1 LYSTAQPA
9 GVPVRPA
16 QFGYPS
22 AMAES
27 SNAGALTSFTAAEL
41 TVQVNGDESVLPLE
55 ADTYRIG
62 RAPSNQ
68 LSYPGVAGL
77 SREHLAIERDGTF
90 WIARD
95 LGSTNGSTINGERL
109 AERRILQSGDRITAG
124 AVTLTYRE
132 KANPPNAMPASNVV
146 FTDEP
151 AAAAGTIT
159 ISEGLE
165 RLIAEESEEGSRHM
179 QALITAGRELATHL
193 PLDKLFDLILD
204 LSVEAAGAARG
215 LLMTL
220 ENEELLVRSTRGQG
234 LRISSHVRDLV
245 MQERRSLLVR
255 DAMMDSALAAHA
267 SIVVSQIRSMM
278 AVPLQT
284 EDRVIGLIYLD
295 SSHFV
300 KEFSKQDL
308 SLLTVMAN
316 MAAVRIENA
325 RLAEVEQAERLRARE
340 LEHAAMI
347 QRSIL
352 PSQFPPFPHRTD
364 FDLHASMVP
373 AKEVGGDLFDFFLLD
388 PERLGFV
395 LGDVSG
401 KGVPAA
407 LFMAI
412 ARTLLRAAAHHE
424 ASPGA
429 CLTYM
434 NQSLAEQQASGMFV
448 TLFYGILNTR
458 TGVLEFSNAGHNP
471 PYVFSSDGKVRALK
485 DRCGPMLGVFEGF
498 QYATRSTELESGEGV
513 LVFTDG
519 VTEACNKQGEFYED
533 SRLEAFLRAN
543 ASRPAEELVRGLH
556 AEVERFEAGAPRADD
571 VTVLALRRRA
581 SAD

>member
-1 LYSTAQPA
+1 MAETFHASVPP
-9 GVPVRPA
+9 VPVK
-16 QFGYPS
+16 
-22 AMAES
+22 
-27 SNAGALTSFTAAEL
+27 TSAEL
-41 TVQVNGDESVLPLE
+41 LIEVNGDKSILLLE
-55 ADTYRIG
+55 AASYKVG
-62 RAPSNQ
+62 RAGSNQ
-68 LSYPGVAGL
+68 LAYPGVAGL
-77 SREHLAIERDGTF
+77 SREHLAIERVGTH
-90 WIARD
+90 WVARD
-95 LGSTNGSTINGERL
+95 LGSTNGSFVNGEPIS
-109 AERRILQSGDRITAG
+109 EPRILCSGDRVTAG
-124 AVTLTYRE
+124 QVALVYHDRE
-132 KANPPNAMPASNVV
+132 EPAASSVV

-151 AAAAGTIT
+151 SAAAGTT
-159 ISEGLE
+159 TMSESLQG
-165 RLIAEESEEGSRHM
+165 LIAEGSAASSRHM

-193 PLDKLFDLILD
+193 PLNKLFDLILD

-215 LLMTL
+215 VLMTL
-220 ENEELLVRSTRGQG
+220 ENEELHVRSTKGQG

-245 MQERRSLLVR
+245 IQERRSLLVR
-255 DAMMDSALAAHA
+255 DAMTDSALAAHA
-267 SIVVSQIRSMM
+267 SIMLSQIRSMM

-300 KEFSKQDL
+300 KEFTKQDL

-340 LEHAAMI
+340 LEHAALI
-347 QRSIL
+347 QRSML
-352 PSQFPPFPHRTD
+352 PSQFPPFPDRTD
-364 FDLHASMVP
+364 FELHAAMAP

-412 ARTLLRAAAHHE
+412 ARTLLRAAAHHQ

-434 NQSLAEQQASGMFV
+434 NQSLVEQHASGMFV

-458 TGVLEFSNAGHNP
+458 TGALEYSNAGHNP
-471 PYVFSSDGKVRALK
+471 PYAFSADGQLRALK
-485 DRCGPMLGVFEGF
+485 ERCGPMLGVFEGF
-498 QYATRSTELESGEGV
+498 QYPTRSTEIPASQGV
-513 LVFTDG
+513 LVFIDG
-519 VTEACNKQGEFYED
+519 VTEARNKSGDFYEE
-533 SRLEAFLRAN
+533 SRLEAYL
-543 ASRPAEELVRGLH
+543 ASHAARPVDELVRGLH
-556 AEVERFEAGAPRADD
+556 SEVERFEAGAPRSDD
-571 VTVLALRRRA
+571 ITVLALRRHHGARA
-581 SAD
+581 PAPRTRKLAGVDER

>member
-1 LYSTAQPA
+1 
-9 GVPVRPA
+9 
-16 QFGYPS
+16 
-22 AMAES
+22 MAETLD
-27 SNAGALTSFTAAEL
+27 AGAAAEPAL
-41 TVQVNGDESVLPLE
+41 SPAELVIEVNGNKSVQRLE
-55 ADTYRIG
+55 APSYRVG
-62 RAPSNQ
+62 RAESNQ
-68 LSYPGVAGL
+68 LSYPNVVGL
-77 SREHLAIERDGTF
+77 SREHLAIERKGTH
-90 WIARD
+90 WVARD
-95 LGSTNGSTINGERL
+95 LGSTNGSLINGERIS
-109 AERRILQSGDRITAG
+109 EPRILRSGDRIKAGQVTLVYDESEKPAAGAVVFTEEASATAG
-124 AVTLTYRE
+124 AT
-132 KANPPNAMPASNVV
+132 
-146 FTDEP
+146 
-151 AAAAGTIT
+151 TIME
-159 ISEGLE
+159 SLQG
-165 RLIAEESEEGSRHM
+165 LIAEGSEEGSRHM

-193 PLDKLFDLILD
+193 PLNKLFDLILD

-215 LLMTL
+215 VLMTL
-220 ENEELLVRSTRGQG
+220 ENEELQVRSTKGQG
-234 LRISSHVRDLV
+234 LRISSHVRDIV
-245 MQERRSLLVR
+245 IREKRSLLVH

-267 SIVVSQIRSMM
+267 SIVLSQIRSMM

-300 KEFSKQDL
+300 KEFTKQDL

-347 QRSIL
+347 QRSML
-352 PSQFPPFPHRTD
+352 PSQFPPFPNRTD
-364 FDLHASMVP
+364 FELHAAMVP

-412 ARTLLRAAAHHE
+412 ARTLLRAAAHHQ

-434 NQSLAEQQASGMFV
+434 NQSLVEQNASGMFV

-458 TGVLEFSNAGHNP
+458 TGVIEYSNAGHNP
-471 PYVFSSDGKVRALK
+471 PYGFSRDGKVRALK
-485 DRCGPMLGVFEGF
+485 ERCGPMLGVFEGF
-498 QYATRSTELESGEGV
+498 QYPSRRTEIRSGEGV

-519 VTEACNKQGEFYED
+519 VTEACNKQGEFFEE
-533 SRLEAFLRAN
+533 SRLEAYLAAH
-543 ASRPAEELVRGLH
+543 ASRPVDELVLGLQ
-556 AEVERFEAGAPRADD
+556 AEVERFEAGAPRTDD
-571 VTVLALRRRA
+571 ITVLALRRCVPA
-581 SAD
+581 SN

>member
-1 LYSTAQPA
+1 
-9 GVPVRPA
+9 
-16 QFGYPS
+16 
-22 AMAES
+22 MAETFDT
-27 SNAGALTSFTAAEL
+27 GAASKPAHSPAEL
-41 TVQVNGDESVLPLE
+41 VIEVNGDKSVLRLE
-55 ADTYRIG
+55 AASYRVG
-62 RAPSNQ
+62 RAESNQ
-68 LSYPGVAGL
+68 LSYPYVAGL
-77 SREHLAIERDGTF
+77 SREHLAIEREGTH
-90 WIARD
+90 WVARD
-95 LGSTNGSTINGERL
+95 LGSTNGSLVNGERIS
-109 AERRILQSGDRITAG
+109 EPRILRSGDRIKAGQVTLVYDESEKPAAEAVVFTEEASATAG
-124 AVTLTYRE
+124 AT
-132 KANPPNAMPASNVV
+132 
-146 FTDEP
+146 
-151 AAAAGTIT
+151 TIME
-159 ISEGLE
+159 SLQGLMAEG
-165 RLIAEESEEGSRHM
+165 SEEGSRHM

-193 PLDKLFDLILD
+193 PLNKLFDLILD

-215 LLMTL
+215 VLMTL
-220 ENEELLVRSTRGQG
+220 ENEELQVRSTKGQG
-234 LRISSHVRDLV
+234 LRISSHVRDIV
-245 MQERRSLLVR
+245 IREKRSLLVH

-267 SIVVSQIRSMM
+267 SIVLSQIRSMM

-300 KEFSKQDL
+300 KEFTKQDL

-347 QRSIL
+347 QRSML
-352 PSQFPPFPHRTD
+352 PSQFPPFPDRTD
-364 FDLHASMVP
+364 FELHAAMVP

-388 PERLGFV
+388 AERLGFV

-412 ARTLLRAAAHHE
+412 ARTLLRAAAHHQ

-434 NQSLAEQQASGMFV
+434 NQSLVEQNASGMFV

-458 TGVLEFSNAGHNP
+458 TGVLEYSNAGHNP
-471 PYVFSSDGKVRALK
+471 PYTFSPEGRVRALTE
-485 DRCGPMLGVFEGF
+485 RCGPMLGVFEGF
-498 QYATRSTELESGEGV
+498 QYPSRSTEVRSSEGV

-519 VTEACNKQGEFYED
+519 VTEACNKQGEFYEE
-533 SRLEAFLRAN
+533 SRLEAYLAAH
-543 ASRPAEELVRGLH
+543 ASQPVDELVLGLQ

-571 VTVLALRRRA
+571 ITVLALRRCVPA
-581 SAD
+581 SK